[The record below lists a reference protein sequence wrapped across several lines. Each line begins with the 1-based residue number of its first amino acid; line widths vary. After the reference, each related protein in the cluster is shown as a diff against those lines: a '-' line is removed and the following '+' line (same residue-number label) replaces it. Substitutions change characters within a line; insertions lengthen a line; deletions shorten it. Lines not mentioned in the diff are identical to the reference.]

1 MKPHLKILCVD
12 DNPDIRAS
20 LKDQF
25 SMEDF
30 EVDTAEDGEF
40 ALQKIKEN
48 NYDLI
53 LLDVKMPKMDGLT
66 VLQEIRK
73 LDKNPQVIMLSALSD
88 VPTAMECVRL
98 GAKDYISKPYDPE
111 ELLHIV
117 IKLLGS

>member
-12 DNPDIRAS
+12 DNPDIRES
-20 LKDQF
+20 LADQF

-30 EVDTAEDGEF
+30 EVDTAEDGEL
-40 ALQKIKEN
+40 ALHKIKEN
-48 NYDLI
+48 NYDLV

-73 LDKNPQVIMLSALSD
+73 LDKNPQVIMLSAHSD

>member
-20 LKDQF
+20 LLDQF

-30 EVDTAEDGEF
+30 EVDTAEDGDI
-40 ALQKIKEN
+40 ALQMIQANE
-48 NYDLI
+48 YDLI
-53 LLDVKMPKMDGLT
+53 LLDVKMPKMDGLM
-66 VLQEIRK
+66 VLHEIRK
-73 LDKNPQVIMLSALSD
+73 LAKNPQVIMLSALND